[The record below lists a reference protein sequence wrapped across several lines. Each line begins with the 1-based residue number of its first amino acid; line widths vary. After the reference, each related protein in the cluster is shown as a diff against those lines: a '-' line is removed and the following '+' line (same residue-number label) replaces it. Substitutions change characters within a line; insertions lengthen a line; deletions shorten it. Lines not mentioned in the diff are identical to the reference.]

1 MGSQRVRH
9 SLVSEQCSVNF
20 RYYALC
26 LNTFYLLWLIFA
38 SCTSVKGSFP
48 PRKVGTEC
56 RRFSFRSLV
65 IFDMQLIAIFFFY
78 HKYIVFQNIN
88 PNKSLVVVYIRNLH
102 KLGIFLFYWKQKTI
116 VNPPLIFTDTILTSS
131 PYFINSAV

>member
-1 MGSQRVRH
+1 
-9 SLVSEQCSVNF
+9 
-20 RYYALC
+20 
-26 LNTFYLLWLIFA
+26 
-38 SCTSVKGSFP
+38 
-48 PRKVGTEC
+48 
-56 RRFSFRSLV
+56 
-65 IFDMQLIAIFFFY
+65 MQLIAIFFFY